1 MKKIINICLL
11 LVFAATSLIS
21 CDDFLQKDPTAVPS
35 QSVFWKKKSDFESG
49 LAGVYSV
56 LYNSPFSARLA
67 RLEGM
72 TDNCIQSDLSIIL
85 GDLTPNTG
93 DFVKDIYNNCYVGIA
108 RLHTVLHQLD
118 IYEGSDISPAEEQ
131 FMRAQCYMLRAY
143 FYTWLYQCYREVPLV
158 TDLLSVE
165 DMYHPKA
172 SREEIRKQIIEDY
185 DYAIA
190 NLPDKLYTDEQMIGR
205 FTASAA
211 KALKARFLLFDAYDN
226 NGNAIKIKMTEIV
239 QLLQSIKNYSV
250 SSLMPRTRDNFLNQ
264 YQDKSA
270 EIMFSIKYMRP
281 NLTHNMDQYYGG
293 WYIEMPTQDL
303 IDAFECTDGKKWSE
317 SPMAVKPDV
326 SIIYDS
332 SLSTE
337 ERWQE
342 REKFFINRDERLID
356 AVVNEGTTNY
366 VRDGWEDKLCIVHHG
381 NTVTGYCVKKLIQP
395 MDTPADYG
403 TISDQ
408 DVVILRYAHV
418 LLMLAEAENEANG
431 PTSVALNAVNAIRAR
446 SHQPEIEA
454 GISQDELR
462 ERIRNEWRVE
472 TCFEGLRYF
481 QLKRW
486 KLMDKLVNGAED
498 PAFKGYVK
506 VYKPAFE
513 FFPIPQAEIDKA
525 GGILVQD
532 PNYQ

>member
-1 MKKIINICLL
+1 MKRIINI
-11 LVFAATSLIS
+11 LVVVAYLFACMTS
-21 CDDFLQKDPTAVPS
+21 CDDFLQKDPTSVPS
-35 QSVFWKKKSDFESG
+35 QSVFWKKKSDFQSA

-56 LYNSPFSARLA
+56 LYKSPFSERLA

-72 TDNCIQSDLSIIL
+72 TDNTIQSDLSIIL
-85 GDLTPNTG
+85 GDLTPNTK
-93 DFVKDIYNNCYVGIA
+93 DFVTDIYTNCYVGIV

-118 IYEGSDISPAEEQ
+118 IYEGTDISSSEEQ
-131 FMRAQCYMLRAY
+131 FMRAQCYALRAY
-143 FYTWLYQCYREVPLV
+143 FYTWLYQNYREVPLV
-158 TDLLSVE
+158 TDLLTVE
-165 DMYHPKA
+165 DMYQPKA
-172 SREEIRKQIIEDY
+172 SREEIRKQIVEDY

-190 NLPDKLYTDEQMIGR
+190 NLPDKLYTDADMVGR

-211 KALKARFLLFDAYDN
+211 KGLKARFLLFDAYDN
-226 NGNAIKIKMTEIV
+226 NGNADKSKMSEIV
-239 QLLQSIKNYSV
+239 QLLKSINKYSV
-250 SSLMPRTRDNFLNQ
+250 ADLMPRTRDNFLNAKQ
-264 YQDKSA
+264 SKST
-270 EIMFSIKYMRP
+270 EIMFSVKYMRP

-293 WYIEMPTQDL
+293 WYIEMPTQDFV
-303 IDAFECTDGKKWSE
+303 DSFECTDGLKWSE
-317 SPMAVKPDV
+317 SPLAVKPDV
-326 SIIYDS
+326 SILYDRNVDAD
-332 SLSTE
+332 TK
-337 ERWQE
+337 WQE
-342 REKFFINRDERLID
+342 REKYFMNRDERLVD

-381 NTVTGYCVKKLIQP
+381 TTVTGYCVKKLIQP

-408 DVVILRYAHV
+408 DVVILRYAHI

-431 PTSVALNAVNAIRAR
+431 PTSTALDALNAVRTR
-446 SHQPEIEA
+446 SHQPAIA
-454 GISQDELR
+454 SGISQSELR

-472 TCFEGLRYF
+472 TCFEGLRYY

-486 KLMDKLVNGAED
+486 KLMESRVNGAED
-498 PAFKGYVK
+498 PAFKGYIK

-513 FFPIPQAEIDKA
+513 YFPIPQEEIDKA